1 MVFRHAGESNL
12 PSAVEVAVLL
22 WWGGDSQ
29 WIRVVSGYALNFSPF
44 KLRQHLKTADEI
56 GEGDASI
63 VGAMWVCQ
71 LRRMFFDVSEV
82 LYGIGDCRRARMEVQ
97 GIALGAV
104 PHSMMKAPRNHQS
117 ACTKTR

>member
-1 MVFRHAGESNL
+1 MVFRHAGESDL

-22 WWGGDSQ
+22 WWGGDAQ

-56 GEGDASI
+56 GERDASI

-71 LRRMFFDVSEV
+71 LRDRKSVV
-82 LYGIGDCRRARMEVQ
+82 
-97 GIALGAV
+97 
-104 PHSMMKAPRNHQS
+104 
-117 ACTKTR
+117 